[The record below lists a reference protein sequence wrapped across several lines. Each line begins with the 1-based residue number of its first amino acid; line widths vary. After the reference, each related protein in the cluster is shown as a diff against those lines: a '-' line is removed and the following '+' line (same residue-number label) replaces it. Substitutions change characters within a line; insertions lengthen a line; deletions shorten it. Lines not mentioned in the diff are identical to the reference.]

1 MRGTYF
7 VTSVLSI
14 TQIFNL
20 QVVLCLHYVPCVLP
34 RIGTHLPIRP
44 TFARGVDIYQETG
57 FCNIY
62 AFTSIADIN
71 TARPHY
77 RAGKPLFMAI
87 YIPSR
92 TSRNRGVISYELSLR
107 PPCTLM
113 HWQFHNYATEYVTI
127 GKETNFLILSR
138 IHTHTY
144 THTHTHTHTHIFL
157 VGP

>member
-1 MRGTYF
+1 MQDTYF

-14 TQIFNL
+14 AQIFNL
-20 QVVLCLHYVPCVLP
+20 QVVLCLHYVSRVSP
-34 RIGTHLPIRP
+34 RIGTHLPARP

-87 YIPSR
+87 YC
-92 TSRNRGVISYELSLR
+92 RGRRETGVSF
-107 PPCTLM
+107 P
-113 HWQFHNYATEYVTI
+113 
-127 GKETNFLILSR
+127 TNFPCDLHAHLCIGNSIVMQR
-138 IHTHTY
+138 NM
-144 THTHTHTHTHIFL
+144 
-157 VGP
+157 